1 MMKNVIIAFVAML
14 TFWSLNW
21 GQIPIPHDTSISTK
35 AIKSYRWAIQL
46 GGKPTFT
53 ALNQA
58 PITNLY
64 LFARRNVSA
73 RHGWQIGLW
82 GYANPD
88 EQQFGNDLHGQNGT
102 PSVSVELGTGVHVAV
117 QYLWYLP
124 LTRRF
129 RGIFGMGPAV
139 GAGFWEKKTKW
150 TDDTGDRVAKTR
162 IRRLDAGVLGT
173 FTVEWRFTNQFS
185 FNATLL
191 TRWGI
196 GMESERYNEWEEIH
210 PTGKNLLDTQSAKK
224 LYIFAPEQAIVLGVS
239 VYLDVVDLDK

>member
-1 MMKNVIIAFVAML
+1 MKNVMIAWVAIL
-14 TFWSLNW
+14 TFLSLNW
-21 GQIPIPHDTSISTK
+21 GQIPIPLDTSVSMK
-35 AIKSYRWAIQL
+35 AIENYRWAVQI
-46 GGKPTFT
+46 GGKPTFS
-53 ALNQA
+53 ALNQD

-88 EQQFGNDLHGQNGT
+88 EQQFSNDFQGPNGT
-102 PSVSVELGTGVHVAV
+102 PSVSVEWDTGVHVAV

-139 GAGFWEKKTKW
+139 GAGFWEKKMKW
-150 TDDTGDRVAKTR
+150 TEDTGDRIAKTR

-173 FTVEWRFTNQFS
+173 FTIEWRFTNQFS

-196 GMESERYNEWEEIH
+196 GIQSGRYKAWEVVQ
-210 PTGKNLLDTQSAKK
+210 PTGKNILDTQNAKK

>member
-1 MMKNVIIAFVAML
+1 MKRVIIGVLLL
-14 TFWSLNW
+14 TCFYSARA
-21 GQIPIPHDTSISTK
+21 QIPISVDTSLAQEK
-35 AIKSYRWAIQL
+35 KENYRWAVQL
-46 GGKPTFT
+46 GGKPTFST
-53 ALNQA
+53 LNQD

-88 EQQFGNDLHGQNGT
+88 EQQFSNDHQGQNGT

-139 GAGFWEKKTKW
+139 GAGFWERKMKW
-150 TDDTGDRVAKTR
+150 TEDTGDRVAKTR
-162 IRRLDAGVLGT
+162 ISRLDAGVLGT

-196 GMESERYNEWEEIH
+196 GIQSDRYKAWEVVQ
-210 PTGKNLLDTQSAKK
+210 PAGKNILDTQNAKK